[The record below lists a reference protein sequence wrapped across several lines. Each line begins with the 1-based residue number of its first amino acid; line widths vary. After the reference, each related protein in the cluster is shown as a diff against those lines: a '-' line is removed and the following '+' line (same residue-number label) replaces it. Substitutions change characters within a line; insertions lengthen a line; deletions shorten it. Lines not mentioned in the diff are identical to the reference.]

1 MGGYNNDVMMDDGDV
16 LNFLSDLPE
25 IFEEG
30 EENSV
35 DVEDW
40 ESLFERLGPIPLDII
55 QGTCQN
61 DANSHSNESS
71 GFQAPSPTSVL
82 DSRSSCSRVKSTSTS
97 PSPSPELLIPV
108 RTRTKRP
115 RHSTTCRWHLI
126 TLPTPNN
133 TMNKKIKERK
143 NRKIIQTS
151 DPVKDKG
158 SCSNQPTSGR
168 ICSHCQ
174 VTQTPQW
181 RAGPEGP
188 NTLCN
193 ACGVRY
199 RAGRL
204 VPEYRPA
211 ASPTFVP
218 SVHSN
223 FHRRI
228 VQMRKK
234 SIQESSVPQMNPAI
248 YSTQA
253 ELFPVPVYST
263 QADPMHVGHVGSK
276 MVPEGFVP
284 QQPPAMSPPIEFVPM
299 SSYLFDHI

>member
-1 MGGYNNDVMMDDGDV
+1 MGGCTNDGMIDGDDDI
-16 LNFLSDLPE
+16 LNLLSDLPE

-30 EENSV
+30 ENNIDAE
-35 DVEDW
+35 EW
-40 ESLFERLGPIPLDII
+40 ESLFQRLGPIPLDIL

-82 DSRSSCSRVKSTSTS
+82 DSRSSCSRVKSTSAS
-97 PSPSPELLIPV
+97 LELLIPV
-108 RTRTKRP
+108 RTRTKPP
-115 RHSTTCRWHLI
+115 RHSTTCKWHSI
-126 TLPTPNN
+126 TLPTPNL
-133 TMNKKIKERK
+133 TMNKKVKEK
-143 NRKIIQTS
+143 KKKIMQTS
-151 DPVKDKG
+151 YAIKDKE
-158 SCSNQPTSGR
+158 SWSNQATSGR

-181 RAGPEGP
+181 RAGPLGP

-204 VPEYRPA
+204 LPEYRPA

-228 VQMRKK
+228 VQMRNK

-253 ELFPVPVYST
+253 ELFPVDVYST
-263 QADPMHVGHVGSK
+263 QAELFPVHVEYVGNK
-276 MVPEGFVP
+276 MVPEAFVP
-284 QQPPAMSPPIEFVPM
+284 EQHPSAMSPPIEFVPM

>member
-1 MGGYNNDVMMDDGDV
+1 MGGYNGMLDGDADADF
-16 LNFLSDLPE
+16 LNLLPDLPE
-25 IFEEG
+25 EDDSF
-30 EENSV
+30 
-35 DVEDW
+35 DAQDW
-40 ESLFERLGPIPLDII
+40 ESLFQLHVPIPLDII
-55 QGTCQN
+55 QATCQN

-82 DSRSSCSRVKSTSTS
+82 DSRSSSSRVKSTSTT
-97 PSPSPELLIPV
+97 PELLIPV

-115 RHSTTCRWHLI
+115 RHSTNCRWHLI

-133 TMNKKIKERK
+133 RMNKKVKEK
-143 NRKIIQTS
+143 KKKKITQTS
-151 DPVKDKG
+151 NAIKDKG
-158 SCSNQPTSGR
+158 SCSNQPTGSR

-181 RAGPEGP
+181 RAGPLGP

-218 SVHSN
+218 TVHSN

-228 VQMRKK
+228 VQMRNT
-234 SIQESSVPQMNPAI
+234 SIQESAVSQMNPAT
-248 YSTQA
+248 YSTQE

-263 QADPMHVGHVGSK
+263 EAELFPMHVGHVDSK
-276 MVPEGFVP
+276 MVPEAFVP
-284 QQPPAMSPPIEFVPM
+284 EQPPAMSPPIEFVPM